1 MGERESESGVSDL
14 VNSCIQGDEEA
25 WRAFVLKYTRPIS
38 LYILRACPE
47 QTDHETIRD
56 LTQEV
61 FVRLL
66 ANDCAALR
74 RLRTT
79 AVEGMM
85 AFLATVARTVTL
97 DNVRRLQ
104 SQKRSGQLVPLED
117 MVEGSPDLSFPHCAR
132 SPELELIEKLG
143 VERFTGLLRETIT
156 SVNSERDIFVAQM
169 YFLEE
174 MSAGEIASIRGLNL
188 SVSGVEAVIHRT
200 RKVLRTKRMHFP

>member
-1 MGERESESGVSDL
+1 MVEKASETGVPDL
-14 VNSCIQGDEEA
+14 VNSCIQGDEAA

-38 LYILRACPE
+38 LYILRACPD

-66 ANDCAALR
+66 ANDYAALR

-79 AVEGMM
+79 TGEGMM
-85 AFLATVARTVTL
+85 AFLATVARTVSL

-104 SQKRSGQLVPLED
+104 SQKRSGQLVHLED
-117 MVEGSPDLSFPHCAR
+117 GMDDSPDLSSLRATQ
-132 SPELELIEKLG
+132 SPEFDLLEKLG
-143 VERFTGLLRETIT
+143 VERFIGLLRETIT
-156 SVNSERDIFVAQM
+156 GVNSERDIFVAQM

-174 MSAGEIASIRGLNL
+174 MSAGEIANIRGLNL

-200 RKVLRTKRMHFP
+200 RKILKTKRMHFP

>member
-1 MGERESESGVSDL
+1 MVEMGNESGFSDL
-14 VNSCIQGDEEA
+14 VNGCIQGNEEA
-25 WRAFVLKYTRPIS
+25 WQAFVLKYTRLIS
-38 LYILRACPE
+38 LYVLRACPD

-79 AVEGMM
+79 TGEGMM
-85 AFLATVARTVTL
+85 AFLATVARTVSL

-104 SQKRSGQLVPLED
+104 SQKRSGQLVHLED
-117 MVEGSPDLSFPHCAR
+117 GVEDSPDLSSFGVTQ
-132 SPELELIEKLG
+132 SPEFELLEKLG
-143 VERFTGLLRETIT
+143 VEQFTGLLRETIT
-156 SVNSERDIFVAQM
+156 GANSERDIFVAQM

-174 MSAGEIASIRGLNL
+174 MSASEIASIRGLKL

-200 RKVLRTKRMHFP
+200 RKILRTKRMHFL